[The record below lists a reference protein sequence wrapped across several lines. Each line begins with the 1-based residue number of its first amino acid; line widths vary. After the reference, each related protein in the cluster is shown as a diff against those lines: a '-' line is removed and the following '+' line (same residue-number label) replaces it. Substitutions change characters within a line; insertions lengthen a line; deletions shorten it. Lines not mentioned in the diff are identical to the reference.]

1 MLKEHAHI
9 TICPS
14 EQGNLLPV
22 SSTDGTLYAEARS
35 KQSHCAVVSLGSISL
50 IPCCA
55 HITSFCLIQP
65 ERGVIPIRQAEIHE
79 TQRLDC
85 RGYPVTKRILV
96 VDDKAHLLRL
106 MRMILEDEHYQV
118 SILQEGRGAF
128 DRVKESLPDLVI
140 LDLKL
145 ADSSGLDILRDLKA
159 DRATADIPVIVY
171 TAAVLEAEEVSQ
183 LISSDPTRYHGVR
196 VLQKPFDLDALLGLV
211 QDVLGAGD
219 LC

>member
-1 MLKEHAHI
+1 M
-9 TICPS
+9 
-14 EQGNLLPV
+14 
-22 SSTDGTLYAEARS
+22 
-35 KQSHCAVVSLGSISL
+35 
-50 IPCCA
+50 
-55 HITSFCLIQP
+55 
-65 ERGVIPIRQAEIHE
+65 
-79 TQRLDC
+79 
-85 RGYPVTKRILV
+85 TKRILV

-128 DRVKESLPDLVI
+128 ERVKESLPDLVI

-145 ADSSGLDILRDLKA
+145 ADSSGLDILRDLKT
-159 DRATADIPVIVY
+159 DRSTADIPVIVY

-183 LISSDPTRYHGVR
+183 LIASDPGRYHGVR